1 MKTRL
6 IIAAIL
12 FLNFTLQAQEANKKN
27 VKSTTIL
34 KL

>member
-12 FLNFTLQAQEANKKN
+12 FLNFTLQAQEANKKMYYLLL
-27 VKSTTIL
+27 SMI
-34 KL
+34 